1 MAEQESVGQHE
12 SEGHRVVI
20 FSCESSKRVYSSL
33 GPILCITGRDDGVAG
48 GV

>member
-1 MAEQESVGQHE
+1 MAEQECVGQYDWE
-12 SEGHRVVI
+12 EHRVLMI
-20 FSCESSKRVYSSL
+20 SCESSKRVYSSL